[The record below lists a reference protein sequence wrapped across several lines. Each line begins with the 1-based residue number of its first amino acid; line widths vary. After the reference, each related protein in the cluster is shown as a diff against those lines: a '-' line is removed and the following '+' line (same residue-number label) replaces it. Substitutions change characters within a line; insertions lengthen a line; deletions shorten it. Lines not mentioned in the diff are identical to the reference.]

1 MIVLAR
7 FLLMFGGLL
16 AVVAGIGALRFPTAY
31 ARIHA
36 AGVASPIAF
45 LVAGLG
51 AIIELDLVGA
61 GYIVIAALAML
72 VTLPMG
78 VHLLFRAVH
87 RSTDNAHLRIDD
99 LAAAERDSQRPIG

>member
-1 MIVLAR
+1 MTFIAH
-7 FLLMFGGLL
+7 LLLVVGGLL
-16 AVVAGIGALRFPTAY
+16 AVVAGLGFLRFSTAY

-51 AIIELDLVGA
+51 GIIELDLVGA

-87 RSTDNAHLRIDD
+87 RATDNAHLRIDD
-99 LAAAERDSQRPIG
+99 LGAAERRRDQRGT

>member
-1 MIVLAR
+1 MTYLAH
-7 FLLMFGGLL
+7 FLIMFGGLL
-16 AVVAGIGALRFPTAY
+16 AMVAGVGTVRFSTAY

-45 LVAGLG
+45 LVAGVG

-61 GYIVIAALAML
+61 GYIVIAGLAML
-72 VTLPMG
+72 VPLPMG

-87 RSTDNAHLRIDD
+87 RTTDNSHLQIDD
-99 LAAAERDSQRPIG
+99 LTAANQRPHRDVT